1 MSINITPRSLQLF
14 LDLANDAG
22 NWSGM
27 PLLGGNVGGS
37 KADRGN
43 ITQLKQ
49 AGLIQTSLDEGD
61 VWVLF
66 TEAGAKLAEE
76 HGVDRQWLYVVKD

>member
-1 MSINITPRSLQLF
+1 MTDITPRSLQLF
-14 LDLANDAG
+14 LDLADDAG

-49 AGLIQTSLDEGD
+49 AGLIKTSTDEGD
-61 VWVLF
+61 TFVVF
-66 TEAGAKLAEE
+66 TKAGAALAEQ
-76 HGVDRQWLYVVKD
+76 HGIDPQYLYVV